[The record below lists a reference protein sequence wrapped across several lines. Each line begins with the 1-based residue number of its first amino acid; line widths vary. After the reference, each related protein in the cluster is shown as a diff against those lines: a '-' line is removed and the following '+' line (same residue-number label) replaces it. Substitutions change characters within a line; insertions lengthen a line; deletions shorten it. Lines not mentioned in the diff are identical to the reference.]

1 MSDIIKVKKKN
12 EVFIQIECEPSIAY
26 ELSDFFTFFTPG
38 YRFMPAF
45 KNKLWD
51 GKIRLFDTRL
61 KTLYGGLLEYLHEF
75 AEVRNV
81 TIEYVDDAYYG
92 RPDCQAYLDLDAVS
106 AFAESLQLYAH
117 GKAIVPRDYQLEAIH
132 HALVHYRSLLL
143 SPTASGKSLIIYV
156 LIRYFLEENANK
168 KILLIVPTTSL
179 VEQMFTDFKDYATLD
194 ESWNNEAECHRIYSG
209 KEKMDI
215 RSRVVITTWQ
225 SIYKMRPE
233 WFEPY
238 GMVIGDEA
246 HTFKAKSLSSIMEK
260 LRDAKYRIG
269 TTGTLDG
276 TQTHKLVL
284 EGLFGPV
291 HRVTTTK
298 ELMDSNALAQLSI
311 DVLLMKYS
319 DIECQGAKQLD
330 YQQEIDFI
338 VSHAARNRFIRNL
351 ALAQTGNTLILY
363 NYVEK
368 HGKPLYA
375 MINEKL
381 NELPRRTRQLFF
393 VSGSVETDER
403 ERIRAL
409 TEKEKDAIIVAS
421 MGTFSTGINIRNLHN
436 IIFASP
442 SKSQIRILQ
451 SIGRGLRKS
460 DDGRA
465 TKVFDIA
472 DDLHWKKNRNYT
484 LNHAAERIK
493 LYSSEKFDYNI
504 YEVPLS

>member
-1 MSDIIKVKKKN
+1 
-12 EVFIQIECEPSIAY
+12 
-26 ELSDFFTFFTPG
+26 
-38 YRFMPAF
+38 
-45 KNKLWD
+45 
-51 GKIRLFDTRL
+51 
-61 KTLYGGLLEYLHEF
+61 
-75 AEVRNV
+75 
-81 TIEYVDDAYYG
+81 
-92 RPDCQAYLDLDAVS
+92 
-106 AFAESLQLYAH
+106 
-117 GKAIVPRDYQLEAIH
+117 
-132 HALVHYRSLLL
+132 
-143 SPTASGKSLIIYV
+143 
-156 LIRYFLEENANK
+156 
-168 KILLIVPTTSL
+168 
-179 VEQMFTDFKDYATLD
+179 
-194 ESWNNEAECHRIYSG
+194 
-209 KEKMDI
+209 
-215 RSRVVITTWQ
+215 
-225 SIYKMRPE
+225 
-233 WFEPY
+233 
-238 GMVIGDEA
+238 
-246 HTFKAKSLSSIMEK
+246 MEK

-311 DVLLMKYS
+311 DVLLMKYN
-319 DIECQGAKQLD
+319 DLECQTAKHFD

-338 VSHAARNRFIRNL
+338 VAHEARNRFIRNL
-351 ALAQTGNTLILY
+351 AIAQTGNTLILY

-375 MINEKL
+375 LIDAKL
-381 NELPRRTRQLFF
+381 NEFPRRTRQLFF
-393 VSGSVETDER
+393 VSGAVETDER
-403 ERIRAL
+403 ERIRAI

-484 LNHAAERIK
+484 LDHAAERIK
-493 LYSSEKFDYNI
+493 LYSSEKFDYKI
-504 YEVPLS
+504 HEVPLT